1 MDEQQESPA
10 TSEATAEGADRQDK
24 QEHRPTPNMVATMI
38 ADRLGETVT
47 GARAQIKRIVQ
58 ILGRSQARALL
69 EETLRVEENGG
80 IMVPDGSRRRTPGGV
95 FFYLAYT
102 KGQPKPG
109 RTFSRKPGT
118 PSTNASKNDSPHPV
132 KPSGRPPA
140 TISSPPAAPFN
151 WEERRTVIEQIG
163 QAAGRVTTV
172 KITLI
177 GTMGTFVDKGACIV
191 GVMVHTGEK
200 LPALPKG
207 VPVPQAIQTKY
218 VVYIGAKQWKNVAAT
233 VADPEDALVVEGFP
247 QLDTKTGAISVFA
260 SNVTSKKLQTAKR
273 EGQEKT

>member
-1 MDEQQESPA
+1 MDEQQESPSA
-10 TSEATAEGADRQDK
+10 SEATAEGTDRQGN
-24 QEHRPTPNMVATMI
+24 QEPRPTPNMVATMI
-38 ADRLGETVT
+38 ADRLGETVI
-47 GARAQIKRIVQ
+47 GARVQIKRIVQ
-58 ILGRSQARALL
+58 VLGRSQARALL

-109 RTFSRKPGT
+109 RTFSRKPAT
-118 PSTNASKNDSPHPV
+118 PSTNASKNDSPHPM
-132 KPSGRPPA
+132 KPSDRPSA

-151 WEERRTVIEQIG
+151 WEERSTVIEQIG

-207 VPVPQAIQTKY
+207 VPVPQAIQTRY
-218 VVYIGAKQWKNVAAT
+218 VVYIGAKQWKNIAAT
-233 VADPEDALVVEGFP
+233 VADPEDTL
-247 QLDTKTGAISVFA
+247 II
-260 SNVTSKKLQTAKR
+260 
-273 EGQEKT
+273 

>member
-1 MDEQQESPA
+1 MDEQQELP
-10 TSEATAEGADRQDK
+10 TPSEAIAEGADRQGK
-24 QEHRPTPNMVATMI
+24 QEHKPTPTLVATMI

-58 ILGRSQARALL
+58 VLGRSQARALL

-80 IMVPDGSRRRTPGGV
+80 IMLPDGSRRRTPGGV
-95 FFYLAYT
+95 FFYLAHT

-109 RTFSRKPGT
+109 RTFPRKPAT

-132 KPSGRPPA
+132 KPSDRPPA

-151 WEERRTVIEQIG
+151 WEERSAVIEQIG

-191 GVMVHTGEK
+191 GVMVQTGEK

-207 VPVPQAIQTKY
+207 VPVPQAIQTRY

-233 VADPEDALVVEGFP
+233 VADPEDALIVEGFP
-247 QLDTKTGAISVFA
+247 QIDTKTGAISVFA

>member
-1 MDEQQESPA
+1 MDEQQESPPP
-10 TSEATAEGADRQDK
+10 SEAIAEGADRQGK
-24 QEHRPTPNMVATMI
+24 QEHKPTPTLVATMI

-58 ILGRSQARALL
+58 VLGRSQARALL

-80 IMVPDGSRRRTPGGV
+80 IMLPDGSRRRTPGGV
-95 FFYLAYT
+95 FFYLAHT

-109 RTFSRKPGT
+109 RTFSRKPAT
-118 PSTNASKNDSPHPV
+118 PSTNASKNDS
-132 KPSGRPPA
+132 KPSDRSPA
-140 TISSPPAAPFN
+140 TMSSPPAAPFN
-151 WEERRTVIEQIG
+151 WEERSAVIEQIG

-177 GTMGTFVDKGACIV
+177 GTIGTFVDKGTCIV
-191 GVMVHTGEK
+191 GVMVQTGEK

-207 VPVPQAIQTKY
+207 VPVPQAIQTRY

-233 VADPEDALVVEGFP
+233 AADPEDTLIIEGFP
-247 QLDTKTGAISVFA
+247 QVDTKTGAISVFA
-260 SNVTSKKLQTAKR
+260 SNVTSKKLQSAKR